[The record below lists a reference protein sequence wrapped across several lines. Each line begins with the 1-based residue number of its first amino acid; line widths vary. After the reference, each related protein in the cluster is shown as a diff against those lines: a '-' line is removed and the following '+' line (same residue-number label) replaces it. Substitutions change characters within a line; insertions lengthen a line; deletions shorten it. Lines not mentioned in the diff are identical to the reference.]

1 MAEWEYMI
9 VSASDKRRPHT
20 GLQKVYLGMDDDA
33 KSVRQPKWDISF
45 EKWLNQLG
53 REGWEVTAASGSGW
67 GTRGSRDSHHSIIL
81 KRKIK

>member
-20 GLQKVYLGMDDDA
+20 GFNEMRVSEERREIIQIP
-33 KSVRQPKWDISF
+33 RWDISF

-53 REGWEVTAASGSGW
+53 MEGWEVTAASGSGW
-67 GTRGSRDSHHSIIL
+67 GTQGETDHYHQLIL
-81 KRKIK
+81 KRQLK

>member
-20 GLQKVYLGMDDDA
+20 GFTTAWTSEEMVEQI
-33 KSVRQPKWDISF
+33 RIPKWDISF

-53 REGWEVTAASGSGW
+53 MKGWEVTAASGSGW
-67 GTRGSRDSHHSIIL
+67 GTRGETNSHHELIL
-81 KRKIK
+81 KRQLK